1 MKKVNITSARKNF
14 IEGQPILFVPNKCS
28 VKSKYGQVFHKLT
41 DKAGDEFDK
50 LCEAFKYYNCKGLRG
65 TSIAFYL
72 TEVEVEP

>member
-14 IEGQPILFVPNKCS
+14 VEGQPVLFVPNKCS

-50 LCEAFKYYNCKGLRG
+50 LCMKKIF
-65 TSIAFYL
+65 
-72 TEVEVEP
+72 